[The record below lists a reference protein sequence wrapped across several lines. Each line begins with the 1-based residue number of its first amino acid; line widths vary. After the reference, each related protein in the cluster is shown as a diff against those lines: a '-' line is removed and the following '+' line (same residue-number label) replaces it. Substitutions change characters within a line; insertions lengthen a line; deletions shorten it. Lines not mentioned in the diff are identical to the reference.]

1 MYVRPSS
8 GRRPPVL
15 KERRRCGGVRKEASG
30 TRLGILY
37 GLVFLFTAA
46 MGVATPLVPQFLGD
60 EFLAGPY
67 VVGLVVA
74 VYGVLQIAARIPL
87 GAWADRWGRRTSVL
101 IAFGGVVG
109 GGVCFVLADS
119 IAWVVAGQVL
129 YAIASSAFWVGAN
142 AYVVDVLP
150 PPAVPRAMTHY
161 TVAMSFGFLA
171 GPLLGGLADAFGY
184 RVAFGAFLAAG
195 VAGCVLGAMLLDT
208 GRSDRRVSLPE
219 AFRLS
224 FAFLKDPVLRFS
236 AAGTFTFALLLGA
249 TSAFLPLHLRAL
261 GYGAAF
267 VGVLFTV
274 REGASLALRLGF
286 ARHLTAERS
295 VPAMLGGIALAA
307 VAVAA
312 FPFAP
317 GTWALVALSVTAGVG
332 IGAVIPAN
340 LTLIASA
347 APADQRSLAMGL
359 YGTALGVGGA
369 VAPPLLGAVGER
381 WGLLWTFVGAAA
393 VALLLLAALALTAP
407 TLAASRRA

>member
-1 MYVRPSS
+1 MR
-8 GRRPPVL
+8 L
-15 KERRRCGGVRKEASG
+15 QASG
-30 TRLGILY
+30 TRLPVLY

-46 MGVATPLVPQFLGD
+46 MGIATPLVPQFLKAR
-60 EFLAGPY
+60 FLAGPW

-87 GAWADRWGRRTSVL
+87 GAYADRWGRRTSVL
-101 IAFGGVVG
+101 LAFAAVAAGGT
-109 GGVCFVLADS
+109 CFVLADS
-119 IAWVVAGQVL
+119 LAWVVAGQVF
-129 YAIASSAFWVGAN
+129 YAVASSAFWVAAN

-150 PPAVPRAMTHY
+150 AADVPRAMTHY

-171 GPLLGGLADAFGY
+171 GPPLGGLADLFGY
-184 RVAFGAFLAAG
+184 GVAFGAFLAAG
-195 VAGCVLGAMLLDT
+195 LAGCALGVLLLDT
-208 GRSDRRVSLPE
+208 GRSDARVSLPR

-249 TSAFLPLHLRAL
+249 MSAFLPLHLRGL

-267 VGVLFTV
+267 VGALFTV
-274 REGASLALRLGF
+274 REGASLALRLAFG
-286 ARHLTAERS
+286 RHLTLRRAS
-295 VPAMLGGIALAA
+295 GAMLLGIAVAA
-307 VAVAA
+307 VAVGLI
-312 FPFAP
+312 PFAP
-317 GTWALVALSVTAGVG
+317 GTWGLVALSVVAGLG

-347 APADQRSLAMGL
+347 APSEGRSLAMGL

-381 WGLLWTFVGAAA
+381 WGLTWTFVGAAV
-393 VALLLLAALALTAP
+393 VALVLLALLGALGE
-407 TLAASRRA
+407 ASGPGCDRP